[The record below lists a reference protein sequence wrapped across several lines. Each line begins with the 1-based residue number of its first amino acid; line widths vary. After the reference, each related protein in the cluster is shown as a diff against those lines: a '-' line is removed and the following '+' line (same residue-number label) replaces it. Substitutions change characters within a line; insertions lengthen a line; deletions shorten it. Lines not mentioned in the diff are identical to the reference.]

1 MSESTKELN
10 AILRK
15 YEVSTSQVAYWLYLT
30 LERMTEDYRENYLED
45 LGEKEMKRLDA
56 LANELNGVVNNH
68 WHSIKSNYEY

>member
-30 LERMTEDYRENYLED
+30 LERITEDYRENYLED
-45 LGEKEMKRLDA
+45 IGEKEIKRLDA
-56 LANELNGVVNNH
+56 LTDELNGLVNYH
-68 WHSIKSNYEY
+68 WHSIK

>member
-45 LGEKEMKRLDA
+45 IGEKEIKRLDA
-56 LANELNGVVNNH
+56 LADELNGLVNNH
-68 WHSIKSNYEY
+68 WHLIK

>member
-30 LERMTEDYRENYLED
+30 LERMTEEYRENYLED
-45 LGEKEMKRLDA
+45 LGEKEINRLDA
-56 LANELNGVVNNH
+56 LADELNGLVNNH
-68 WHSIKSNYEY
+68 WHSIK

>member
-15 YEVSTSQVAYWLYLT
+15 YEVSISQVAYWLYLT

-45 LGEKEMKRLDA
+45 IGEKEINRLDA
-56 LANELNGVVNNH
+56 LADELNGLVNNH
-68 WHSIKSNYEY
+68 WHSIK

>member
-30 LERMTEDYRENYLED
+30 LERMTEEYRENHLED
-45 LGEKEMKRLDA
+45 LGEKEINRLDA
-56 LANELNGVVNNH
+56 LADELNGLVNNH
-68 WHSIKSNYEY
+68 WHSIK

>member
-1 MSESTKELN
+1 MSELTKELN

-56 LANELNGVVNNH
+56 LANELNGVVNYY